1 MIDQKPIGTSIRSTP
16 ATYTGVMDEIRK
28 LFAKENGVGAEW
40 FSFNSKGA
48 CPVCK
53 GKGEIS
59 YEMAFAEP
67 VVVLCEECQGRRYNP
82 TALSYTYHGKSIEEV
97 MSLTIEQAMEF
108 FTEEKVRRP
117 LQSMMDVGLGYMTLG
132 QPTSTLSGGE
142 VQRVKLASELH
153 KEGNIYILD
162 EPTTGLHNRD
172 IEKLLSL
179 LRQLVAQHNTVVIV
193 EHRLELIA
201 QADWIIDMGPEGGSE
216 GGKVL
221 FCGMPD
227 ELLKCFDSKTGSY
240 LRKSI

>member
-1 MIDQKPIGTSIRSTP
+1 M
-16 ATYTGVMDEIRK
+16 
-28 LFAKENGVGAEW
+28 
-40 FSFNSKGA
+40 
-48 CPVCK
+48 
-53 GKGEIS
+53 
-59 YEMAFAEP
+59 
-67 VVVLCEECQGRRYNP
+67 VLCEECQGRRYNP

>member
-1 MIDQKPIGTSIRSTP
+1 
-16 ATYTGVMDEIRK
+16 MDEIWK

-82 TALSYTYHGKSIEEV
+82 TALSYTYHGKNIEEV

-201 QADWIIDMGPEGGSE
+201 QADWINDMGPEGGSE
-216 GGKVL
+216 GGEVL
-221 FCGMPD
+221 FCGTPD
-227 ELLKCFDSKTGSY
+227 KLLNCPNSKTGKY
-240 LRKSI
+240 LSSCNAD